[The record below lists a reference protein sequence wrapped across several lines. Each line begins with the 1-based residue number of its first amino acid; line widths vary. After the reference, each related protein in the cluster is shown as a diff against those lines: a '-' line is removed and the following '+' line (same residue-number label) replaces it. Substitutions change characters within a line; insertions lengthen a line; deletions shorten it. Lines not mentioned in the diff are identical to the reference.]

1 MQFEIIN
8 GRKAVTSVFL
18 GVILF
23 AVSAGVLT
31 GQGRSTSTDETIAR
45 LTDPAALNQFIRERF
60 DIPQNVTITSTLMR
74 PAPFPGFYETEV
86 TTDDGKKTKTVNV
99 FITRDARCMVLGHL
113 FQPAGSTEADI
124 TRGLRQAASI
134 APAVQLTMGSFEPS
148 VYPGLQVAKFTVR
161 LGAKSQSAEVYV
173 TDDFKTGI
181 VGLVLPY
188 RPDFVEELI
197 KTKGS
202 PSVGPA
208 NARVTVVEYADLQCP
223 GCAMFQKFLH
233 DQFLPEYGDRVR
245 VVFKEFPLQIPAHD
259 WSAKAAVA
267 NECAYQIQPSAFANY
282 RNLIFT
288 NQTKIDAKN
297 VRARLLSLGREAG
310 VNPTK
315 LAACIDSKASQPRI
329 DADRREGQKL
339 GVTETPTLF
348 VNGRVIVGARSAD
361 FQKMVDEALAAS
373 SQRTTSAAANR

>member
-1 MQFEIIN
+1 MQFEMIK
-8 GRKAVTSVFL
+8 GRRALTIVFL

-23 AVSAGVLT
+23 AVGASVLLE
-31 GQGRSTSTDETIAR
+31 QGRRTVANEPSGR
-45 LTDPAALNQFIRERF
+45 LTDPAAINQYIRERF
-60 DIPQNVTITSTLMR
+60 DIPQNVKITSTLVR

-86 TTDDGKKTKTVNV
+86 TTNDGKKTKTVSV
-99 FITRDARCMVLGHL
+99 FITRDARCLVVGRL
-113 FQPAGSTEADI
+113 FQLAGSSEADVAL
-124 TRGLRQAASI
+124 GLRQAANI

-148 VYPGLQVAKFTVR
+148 IYPGLRVAKFTVQ
-161 LGAKSQSAEVYV
+161 LGAKNQSSEVYV
-173 TDDFKTGI
+173 TDDFKTGV
-181 VGLVLPY
+181 VGAVLPF

-233 DQFLPEYGDRVR
+233 DQFLPEYGGRVR

-259 WSAKAAVA
+259 WSAPAAVA

-288 NQTKIDAKN
+288 NQTKINAKN
-297 VRARLLSLGREAG
+297 VRARLLSLGHAAG
-310 VNPTK
+310 VNSTK
-315 LAACIDSKASQPRI
+315 LAACIDSKASQLRI

-339 GVTETPTLF
+339 GVTETPTIF
-348 VNGRVIVGARSAD
+348 VNGRVLVGARTDD

-373 SQRTTSAAANR
+373 MQRTASAAANR